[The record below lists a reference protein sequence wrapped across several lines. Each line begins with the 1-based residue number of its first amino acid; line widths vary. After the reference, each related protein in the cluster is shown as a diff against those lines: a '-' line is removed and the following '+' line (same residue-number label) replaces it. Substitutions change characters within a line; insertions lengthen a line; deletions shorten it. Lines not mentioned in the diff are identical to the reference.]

1 VIEILA
7 ENRLA
12 LEKELRERVHAFF
25 KANNEAPGS
34 VSIEMSFPKIPK
46 GNKPSTID
54 ILVKDS
60 A

>member
-12 LEKELRERVHAFF
+12 LEKELKERVHAFF

-34 VSIEMSFPKIPK
+34 VSIEMSFQKMPK
-46 GNKPSTID
+46 GRKPSTID
-54 ILVKDS
+54 ILVRDS
-60 A
+60 V